1 MRGLVARSDTEL
13 LQVAALELSWRIVDS
28 AAAAYSRFNEP
39 GPRIRG
45 RERHMQAA
53 HGIHAA
59 GTRERR
65 REFFQYVRHT
75 IGQKFADA
83 RAQVTRPGPPD
94 RRFSRVFE
102 VHGTSNTAR
111 ARCRRSAATRPEDT
125 RRVGAR
131 SCNT

>member
-39 GPRIRG
+39 RIRG

-65 REFFQYVRHT
+65 REVFQHVRQT
-75 IGQKFADA
+75 ELLQVSDA
-83 RAQVTRPGPPD
+83 RAQLGSSFQPPGTQSCV
-94 RRFSRVFE
+94 R
-102 VHGTSNTAR
+102 GQ
-111 ARCRRSAATRPEDT
+111 ATTWKTIQTILLPR
-125 RRVGAR
+125 
-131 SCNT
+131 

>member
-1 MRGLVARSDTEL
+1 MEPRIQQGPDADGALQPGQRTCGGLVRGLVARSDTEL

-39 GPRIRG
+39 RIRG

-65 REFFQYVRHT
+65 REVFQHVHQT
-75 IGQKFADA
+75 ELLQVSDA
-83 RAQVTRPGPPD
+83 RAQL
-94 RRFSRVFE
+94 
-102 VHGTSNTAR
+102 
-111 ARCRRSAATRPEDT
+111 
-125 RRVGAR
+125 
-131 SCNT
+131 

>member
-39 GPRIRG
+39 RIRG

-65 REFFQYVRHT
+65 REVFQHVRQT
-75 IGQKFADA
+75 ELLQVSDA
-83 RAQVTRPGPPD
+83 RAQLGSSFQ
-94 RRFSRVFE
+94 RRIRGSRNLEYSKGQVQTERGNQVRGHAEGWCE
-102 VHGTSNTAR
+102 VL
-111 ARCRRSAATRPEDT
+111 
-125 RRVGAR
+125 
-131 SCNT
+131 

>member
-1 MRGLVARSDTEL
+1 MRGLVTRSDTEL
-13 LQVAALELSWRIVDS
+13 LQVAALEPSWRIVDS

-65 REFFQYVRHT
+65 REVFQHVHT
-75 IGQKFADA
+75 PHDWAEI
-83 RAQVTRPGPPD
+83 
-94 RRFSRVFE
+94 
-102 VHGTSNTAR
+102 
-111 ARCRRSAATRPEDT
+111 C
-125 RRVGAR
+125 
-131 SCNT
+131 